1 MFSNTIA
8 KMLIIDLSNAFPL
21 SQQVLRSFKFDLFNK
36 ILQINCYVTF
46 FFLHKKYASLCV
58 FKKKSIIVI
67 RGNELKFVQFYR
79 PVQLNQFEFYHV
91 KFLKTMKTIEFP
103 TTNG

>member
-46 FFLHKKYASLCV
+46 FFFY
-58 FKKKSIIVI
+58 I
-67 RGNELKFVQFYR
+67 RNMHLFV
-79 PVQLNQFEFYHV
+79 
-91 KFLKTMKTIEFP
+91 FLKRNP
-103 TTNG
+103 